1 MYLGAVG
8 RNSWPVDLPVALV
21 LGLVD
26 YLLQALRGLE
36 RAALAF
42 PGDLLVLHGVLPARR
57 HDDESAAA
65 RVTFMVGFWGP
76 GDTLAAAST
85 RAPAPNMRPAAEGA
99 SPGSPFRAARS
110 TRDAGDASQREI
122 PLPEISPV
130 WSRVPAGDP
139 DAFGDLAR
147 GAVAFPGRFFLRR
160 GPADIDDEIRAL
172 STRKP

>member
-1 MYLGAVG
+1 MAG
-8 RNSWPVDLPVALV
+8 DLPVALV

-76 GDTLAAAST
+76 GVTLAAAST